1 MERELRR
8 KIKLEDSVG
17 LEAERMLAASK
28 SETQIIKS
36 SKTLMLSR
44 ARLEGLK
51 NELSLVTK
59 GNYVRVKKSRKAEVS
74 LTDLRIPLAWKQSQE
89 NLSDR

>member
-17 LEAERMLAASK
+17 LEAERLLAVSK
-28 SETQIIKS
+28 SETQIINS

-59 GNYVRVKKSRKAEVS
+59 VTMSGSRS
-74 LTDLRIPLAWKQSQE
+74 RGRLR
-89 NLSDR
+89 

>member
-1 MERELRR
+1 M
-8 KIKLEDSVG
+8 G

-51 NELSLVTK
+51 TELSLVAK
-59 GNYVRVKKSRKAEVS
+59 GNFVRVKKSRKAEVS
-74 LTDLRIPLAWKQSQE
+74 LTHLRIPLAWKQSQE